1 MQHTYTASASQHIE
15 IFNMAHFHVDG
26 EEVSM
31 HEQSNSTALTLI
43 TGIASHLAR
52 LSPIPENDSTWQFTV
67 ADYCDYAEFYIAQK
81 SWTEINLISQFYD
94 GSDKTSLT
102 CDAKAFY
109 EAIIKFNQ
117 MVLTNIQ
124 LNETLLPRYKA
135 TQLSSWQNAL
145 SNIKLF
151 YAKYYESK

>member
-1 MQHTYTASASQHIE
+1 MPHTYTATASQHIE

-31 HEQSNSTALTLI
+31 HEQSNTTALTLI
-43 TGIASHLAR
+43 TGIAFQLAR
-52 LSPIPENDSTWQFTV
+52 LSPIPDNASTWQFTV
-67 ADYCDYAEFYIAQK
+67 ADYCDYAEFYISQK
-81 SWTEINLISQFYD
+81 SWTEISLISQFHD

-109 EAIIKFNQ
+109 EAVIKFNQ

-124 LNETLLPRYKA
+124 LDSPLSSRYKA

-145 SNIKLF
+145 DDIMRF
-151 YAKYYESK
+151 YAKYYEGK